1 MFGNISP
8 HGLAVME
15 SILSGIPG
23 VVVYIDNVLV
33 TGKCEEEL
41 VLSLNTDLKHRYFDD
56 NAAWAKLS
64 RPC

>member
-1 MFGNISP
+1 
-8 HGLAVME
+8 ME

-41 VLSLNTDLKHRYFDD
+41 VLSLNTDLKHRYFND

>member
-1 MFGNISP
+1 
-8 HGLAVME
+8 ME

-23 VVVYIDNVLV
+23 VVDNVLV

-41 VLSLNTDLKHRYFDD
+41 VLSLNTDLKHRYFND
-56 NAAWAKLS
+56 NAAWSKLS

>member
-1 MFGNISP
+1 
-8 HGLAVME
+8 ME

-56 NAAWAKLS
+56 NAAWSKLS